1 MADLRLPRFNKVFIS
16 GRIGN
21 DLELKFTPKGTPV
34 MRFVVAC
41 DRGYKDDSGEW
52 QTATSW
58 IDCVAWTYQAEQLEK
73 NARKGSAVLVEGR
86 LETRTWTD
94 QNNTTRKQTEVT
106 ADFIHFLEWKDRQD
120 GSAPTSEDA
129 PLPSEESRSSAATT
143 NDDVPF

>member
-1 MADLRLPRFNKVFIS
+1 MADLRLPRFNKVFVS

-34 MRFVVAC
+34 MRFIVAS

-58 IDCVAWTYQAEQLEK
+58 IDCVAWTFNAEQLEK
-73 NARKGSAVLVEGR
+73 NARKGTAVLVEGR
-86 LETRTWTD
+86 LESRTYTD
-94 QNNTTRKQTEVT
+94 QNGQNRKITEVQ

-120 GSAPTSEDA
+120 GSAAGSEDI
-129 PLPSEESRSSAATT
+129 PLPSEEPRNGAQTT